1 MTSNLPSL
9 KYPRP
14 KILLV
19 DMGIETEVVLKSA
32 GHNVSVGSFGV
43 PYKVPKR
50 DDIFPVIVN
59 GKLPVNA
66 SEQEIVIIDLVASD
80 ILNQPEGEK
89 HTSQGE
95 NDWWVSSSRGK
106 IDPRPRLMAAY
117 QNDFDRILSYGGVFI
132 IFADARY
139 LQKIAWGH
147 IDNTYA
153 PVRLDFCK
161 IEDIPCD
168 NWCFL
173 SIFKASNLVAISA
186 QGEEISVVVKSLEL
200 NKFFSKHFTN
210 AEFLCTF
217 NSIGLGKRWV
227 TLAENKYGEPVA
239 GVIQMPDAKG
249 QIFIFPQLQDKSRFI
264 VEFLNDFLP
273 DLSPHLFPNVEG
285 GRWVERSEYELPQV
299 LEFKKKIQQIEEEV
313 KTKVAKLEEAIEKEQ
328 SENAYLYDLIR
339 ENSTLLVSAVNKA
352 LEVLGFQSV
361 IDVDKEMEK
370 AGDTRPKR
378 EDLQIKDGSP
388 ILLVEVKGI
397 SGLPMNESLQAL
409 KYLAP
414 RMKEWNRTDI
424 QALSIINHQ
433 RNIPPLDRE
442 NENPFREDNL
452 INAQEHGFGLLTT
465 WDLFRLTR
473 SYLKNRWKHE
483 HIKPLFYQKGRIQP
497 VPKHYEFIGTVQ
509 RFIPKIGVVGVQIE
523 AANLK
528 HGDRIAFELTVEFEE
543 QEVESLEV
551 DNQPVAQAEIGMLA
565 GIKTHLTKQQLKEK
579 VRVFRLVKIII

>member
-1 MTSNLPSL
+1 M
-9 KYPRP
+9 
-14 KILLV
+14 
-19 DMGIETEVVLKSA
+19 
-32 GHNVSVGSFGV
+32 
-43 PYKVPKR
+43 
-50 DDIFPVIVN
+50 
-59 GKLPVNA
+59 
-66 SEQEIVIIDLVASD
+66 
-80 ILNQPEGEK
+80 
-89 HTSQGE
+89 
-95 NDWWVSSSRGK
+95 
-106 IDPRPRLMAAY
+106 
-117 QNDFDRILSYGGVFI
+117 
-132 IFADARY
+132 
-139 LQKIAWGH
+139 
-147 IDNTYA
+147 
-153 PVRLDFCK
+153 
-161 IEDIPCD
+161 
-168 NWCFL
+168 
-173 SIFKASNLVAISA
+173 
-186 QGEEISVVVKSLEL
+186 VVKPLEL
-200 NKFFSKHFTN
+200 NQFFSKHFTN

-217 NSIGLGKRWV
+217 NSIGLGESWL

-239 GVIQMPDAKG
+239 GAIQPPDAKG
-249 QIFIFPQLQDKSRFI
+249 WIFIFPQLQDKSRFL
-264 VEFLNDFLP
+264 VEFFNGFLP
-273 DLSPHLFPNVEG
+273 NISAHLFPDVEG

-313 KTKVAKLEEAIEKEQ
+313 KTKVAKLEEAIEKER

-397 SGLPMNESLQAL
+397 SGLPMDESLQAW
-409 KYLAP
+409 KYLVP

-424 QALSIINHQ
+424 EALSIINHQ

>member
-1 MTSNLPSL
+1 
-9 KYPRP
+9 
-14 KILLV
+14 
-19 DMGIETEVVLKSA
+19 
-32 GHNVSVGSFGV
+32 
-43 PYKVPKR
+43 
-50 DDIFPVIVN
+50 
-59 GKLPVNA
+59 
-66 SEQEIVIIDLVASD
+66 
-80 ILNQPEGEK
+80 
-89 HTSQGE
+89 
-95 NDWWVSSSRGK
+95 
-106 IDPRPRLMAAY
+106 
-117 QNDFDRILSYGGVFI
+117 
-132 IFADARY
+132 
-139 LQKIAWGH
+139 
-147 IDNTYA
+147 
-153 PVRLDFCK
+153 
-161 IEDIPCD
+161 
-168 NWCFL
+168 
-173 SIFKASNLVAISA
+173 
-186 QGEEISVVVKSLEL
+186 
-200 NKFFSKHFTN
+200 
-210 AEFLCTF
+210 
-217 NSIGLGKRWV
+217 
-227 TLAENKYGEPVA
+227 
-239 GVIQMPDAKG
+239 
-249 QIFIFPQLQDKSRFI
+249 
-264 VEFLNDFLP
+264 
-273 DLSPHLFPNVEG
+273 
-285 GRWVERSEYELPQV
+285 
-299 LEFKKKIQQIEEEV
+299 
-313 KTKVAKLEEAIEKEQ
+313 
-328 SENAYLYDLIR
+328 LYDLIR

-397 SGLPMNESLQAL
+397 SGLPMDESLQAW
-409 KYLAP
+409 KYLVP

-424 QALSIINHQ
+424 EALSIINHQ